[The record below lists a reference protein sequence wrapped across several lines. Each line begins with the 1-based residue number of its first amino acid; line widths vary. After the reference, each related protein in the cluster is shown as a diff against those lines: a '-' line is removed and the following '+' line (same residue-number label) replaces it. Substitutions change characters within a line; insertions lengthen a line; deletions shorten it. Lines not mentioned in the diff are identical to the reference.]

1 MIQRPLQMSFYI
13 LILCVAGCLNDATH
27 APNDEPLQIPQDTGV
42 ARALD
47 GNLETRGAVDA
58 EVPDAFFEDPN
69 APKLEPEFVM
79 NQVELLP
86 LDEGFDL
93 NENGEPNNA
102 LSLLFSDP
110 VVGNALGGDPN
121 EYIARTVRRGE
132 MLLLMDFRNLND
144 FESDQNLHFD
154 IFLGRDT
161 DDRRGNNFNGD
172 AEFLITCSSLTEA
185 DEPES
190 RFMNATLDN
199 GVLTGRNGQFR
210 FLVSFSNTEVLLQ
223 QARLVGTLSPD
234 GQTITN
240 GMMGGAV
247 SFADL
252 DEVIQNDPEIGPQFA
267 RVMQAFIRQKLD
279 VDLDGDGLYD
289 SLSAAFS
296 FEAVRA
302 VIRRD
307 TACVP

>member
-1 MIQRPLQMSFYI
+1 
-13 LILCVAGCLNDATH
+13 
-27 APNDEPLQIPQDTGV
+27 
-42 ARALD
+42 
-47 GNLETRGAVDA
+47 
-58 EVPDAFFEDPN
+58 
-69 APKLEPEFVM
+69 M

-86 LDEGFDL
+86 LNEGFDL
-93 NENGEPNNA
+93 NGNGEPNNA

-132 MLLLMDFRNLND
+132 MLLLMDFRHLND

-161 DDRRGNNFNGD
+161 DDRRRNNFSGD

-199 GVLTGRNGQFR
+199 GLLTGRNGQFR

-223 QARLVGTLSPD
+223 QARLTGTLTPD

-267 RVMQAFIRQKLD
+267 RVMQAFVRQKLD

-302 VIRRD
+302 VILRD